1 MEHVPTVAQ
10 TERHVAIRNA
20 WTRKQ
25 TKPIAVVVVAVL
37 VLMMSLAKMD
47 LVQVA
52 LLRAPKTKLA
62 AKAER
67 HAARFAAMTGAV
79 RIPIIAEQA
88 AGAWNANA
96 PFPERPAAAA
106 SVAPPE
112 QYAVAPGTARHVA
125 PRINTVTGMDV
136 ARLAKPQCATQT
148 RHAAPG
154 HAWRTNAV
162 IVRTHARKE

>member
-1 MEHVPTVAQ
+1 MQHLVPK
-10 TERHVAIRNA
+10 ER
-20 WTRKQ
+20 
-25 TKPIAVVVVAVL
+25 
-37 VLMMSLAKMD
+37 LAKTD
-47 LVQVA
+47 LAQNA
-52 LLRAPKTKLA
+52 LLRAPRANHA

-67 HAARFAAMTGAV
+67 HAARFAAMMGAV

-88 AGAWNANA
+88 AGAWNANVQ
-96 PFPERPAAAA
+96 FPERPAAAA

-125 PRINTVTGMDV
+125 PRINTVTGMDI
-136 ARLAKPQCATQT
+136 ARLAKLQCATQT